1 MGGRRREVPFVPVW
15 MAHTKAI
22 SWSLGRQTV
31 VQVVGTMARH
41 PFAELDRHA
50 HCQPSLPGPSHS
62 HLNPLHLAGQV
73 RVCTQSNSV
82 SIPGFQPFLTS
93 HTVDAGFFT
102 SSRPCVRMWSLVWLG
117 VVVSGWEE
125 DRIPVSCPYSLSPR
139 R

>member
-1 MGGRRREVPFVPVW
+1 M
-15 MAHTKAI
+15 
-22 SWSLGRQTV
+22 
-31 VQVVGTMARH
+31 QVVGAMARH
-41 PFAELDRHA
+41 PFAERDRHA
-50 HCQPSLPGPSHS
+50 HCQPSLPGPPHS
-62 HLNPLHLAGQV
+62 HLNHRHLAGQV
-73 RVCTQSNSV
+73 RVCTQSNSL

-93 HTVDAGFFT
+93 LDAGFFT